1 MSSSSIYFGVSSVS
15 TSAMWTGV
23 SCGSIGPFSLGVLYS
38 NVFPGN
44 SQSWQNGTRPRC
56 AVCNKSVSYCQVILL
71 ADPASVKIKV
81 LCHGEEETREVP
93 SDGLN
98 GDAKV
103 PAGYVAFAEKAAALL
118 RAKLP
123 EVQETRTVRLIT
135 LEE

>member
-1 MSSSSIYFGVSSVS
+1 M
-15 TSAMWTGV
+15 
-23 SCGSIGPFSLGVLYS
+23 
-38 NVFPGN
+38 
-44 SQSWQNGTRPRC
+44 
-56 AVCNKSVSYCQVILL
+56 CNKPVSYCQVILL
-71 ADPASVKIKV
+71 ADPASVKIKT